1 MLHSDLFIII
11 SLEDMKL
18 NKTWSKST
26 RFRKEI
32 NIIMYDYNPYRQ
44 PFNGYPQMQGNYPQA
59 FPQRYPQLAAGD
71 TQRFVLINGFICASN
86 CGTITTIPA
95 PAPATA
101 PES

>member
-26 RFRKEI
+26 QFRKEI
-32 NIIMYDYNPYRQ
+32 NFIMYGYNPYRQ
-44 PFNGYPQMQGNYPQA
+44 DYNPYPQTQANYPQT

-71 TQRFVLINGFICASN
+71 TQRFVLVNGFICASN

-95 PAPATA
+95 PAPAV
-101 PES
+101 ES